1 MTTAVTPTAIAAL
14 YQQHSR
20 RVLATLIR
28 LLGDFS
34 LAEDGLQEAFAAAL
48 QQWPEQGLPDNPLSW
63 LVSAGRFKTIDKLR
77 SQQRQ
82 HATAAAWLLVQGDD
96 AGLVNETE
104 RPDDTAL
111 LQDDELRLIFI
122 CCHPALSPEAR
133 LALTLREVCGLT
145 TEQIARA
152 FLQSPVTIA
161 QRIVRAKQKIRDA
174 AIPYE
179 VPQAAQLPERLDT
192 VLKVIYLLFNEGYSQ
207 SSGDKLLCAELSAQ
221 AIRLARL
228 LQQLLPDD
236 SEIKALL
243 ALLLLQESRRAARL
257 DAAGDLVVLG
267 EQNRALWDLQLI
279 EEGVRLTEQSL
290 SGPRFG
296 PYALQ
301 AAIAALHAESSAAA
315 ETDWAQIVALYDVLL
330 RLEPGPVVA
339 LNRAVAIGQRDGA
352 AAALPLLQALEKQG
366 LLSSY
371 HLLDAALADCYRQL
385 QQGELAR
392 HYYQQALAKT
402 SQAAEQRFLQ
412 KMLKMLN

>member
-1 MTTAVTPTAIAAL
+1 M
-14 YQQHSR
+14 
-20 RVLATLIR
+20 
-28 LLGDFS
+28 
-34 LAEDGLQEAFAAAL
+34 
-48 QQWPEQGLPDNPLSW
+48 
-63 LVSAGRFKTIDKLR
+63 
-77 SQQRQ
+77 
-82 HATAAAWLLVQGDD
+82 
-96 AGLVNETE
+96 
-104 RPDDTAL
+104 
-111 LQDDELRLIFI
+111 
-122 CCHPALSPEAR
+122 
-133 LALTLREVCGLT
+133 CGLT

-257 DAAGDLVVLG
+257 DAAGDLVVLA
-267 EQNRALWDLQLI
+267 EQNRALWDPQLI

-301 AAIAALHAESSAAA
+301 AAIAALHAESPAAA

-352 AAALPLLQALEKQG
+352 AAALPLLQALEQQG
-366 LLSSY
+366 WLGSY

-392 HYYQQALAKT
+392 HYYQQALGKT
-402 SQAAEQRFLQ
+402 SQTAEQRFLQ
-412 KMLKMLN
+412 KMLTMLN

>member
-1 MTTAVTPTAIAAL
+1 MSEVVIPAVIAAL
-14 YQQHSR
+14 YQQHAR

-28 LLGDFS
+28 LLGDFT
-34 LAEDGLQEAFAAAL
+34 LAEEGLQEAFTAAL
-48 QQWPEQGLPDNPLSW
+48 QQWPAQGLPDNPLSW
-63 LVSAGRFKTIDKLR
+63 LVSAGRFKVIDKLR

-82 HATAAAWLLVQGDD
+82 RVTAEAWLLEQGDD
-96 AGLVNETE
+96 AGLVTDTE
-104 RPDDTAL
+104 SPDDMTI

-145 TEQIARA
+145 TEQIASA

-207 SSGDKLLCAELSAQ
+207 SSGDKLLCGELSAQ

-236 SEIKALL
+236 GEIKALL

-257 DAAGDLVVLG
+257 DPAGDLVLLA
-267 EQNRALWDLQLI
+267 EQDRTLWDATLI
-279 EEGVRLTEQSL
+279 TEGVRLTEQAL

-301 AAIAALHAESSAAA
+301 AAIAALHAESPAASA
-315 ETDWAQIVALYDVLL
+315 TDWPQIVALYDVLL

-352 AAALPLLQALEKQG
+352 AVALPLLQALAQQG
-366 LLSSY
+366 ELGSY

-385 QQGELAR
+385 QQTELAR
-392 HYYQQALAKT
+392 HYYQQALTKT

>member
-1 MTTAVTPTAIAAL
+1 MSEAVTPAVIAAL

-28 LLGDFS
+28 LLGDFT
-34 LAEDGLQEAFAAAL
+34 LAEEGLQEAFTAAL
-48 QQWPEQGLPDNPLSW
+48 QQWPAQGLPDNPLSW
-63 LVSAGRFKTIDKLR
+63 LVSAGRFKVVDKLR

-82 HATAAAWLLVQGDD
+82 RVTAEAWLLEQGDD
-96 AGLVNETE
+96 AGLVTDTE
-104 RPDDTAL
+104 SPDDMTI

-145 TEQIARA
+145 TEQIASA

-207 SSGDKLLCAELSAQ
+207 SSGDKLLCGELSAQ

-236 SEIKALL
+236 GEIKALL

-257 DAAGDLVVLG
+257 DPAGDLVLLA
-267 EQNRALWDLQLI
+267 EQDRTLWDATLI
-279 EEGVRLTEQSL
+279 TEGVRLTEQAL

-301 AAIAALHAESSAAA
+301 AAIAALHAESPAASA
-315 ETDWAQIVALYDVLL
+315 TDWPQIVALYDVLL

-352 AAALPLLQALEKQG
+352 AVALPLLQALAQQVELG
-366 LLSSY
+366 SY

-385 QQGELAR
+385 QQTELAR

>member
-1 MTTAVTPTAIAAL
+1 MSDAVTPAVIAAL

-28 LLGDFS
+28 LLGDFT
-34 LAEDGLQEAFAAAL
+34 LAEEGLQDAFTAAL
-48 QQWPEQGLPDNPLSW
+48 QQWPAQGLPDNPLSW
-63 LVSAGRFKTIDKLR
+63 LVSAGRFKVIDKLR

-82 HATAAAWLLVQGDD
+82 RVTAEAWLLEQGDD
-96 AGLVNETE
+96 AGLVTDTE
-104 RPDDTAL
+104 SPDDMTL

-145 TEQIARA
+145 TEQIASA

-207 SSGDKLLCAELSAQ
+207 SSGDKLLCGELSAQ

-228 LQQLLPDD
+228 LQQLLPEDG
-236 SEIKALL
+236 EIKALL

-257 DAAGDLVVLG
+257 DVAGDLVLLA
-267 EQNRALWDLQLI
+267 EQDRTLWDAALI
-279 EEGVRLTEQSL
+279 AEGVRLTEQAL

-301 AAIAALHAESSAAA
+301 AAIAALHAESPAASA
-315 ETDWAQIVALYDVLL
+315 TDWPQIVALYDVLL

-352 AAALPLLQALEKQG
+352 AVALPLLQALAQQG
-366 LLSSY
+366 ELGSY

-385 QQGELAR
+385 QQTELAR
-392 HYYQQALAKT
+392 YYYQQALTKT

>member
-1 MTTAVTPTAIAAL
+1 MAEVVTPAVVAAL
-14 YQQHSR
+14 YQQHAR

-28 LLGDFS
+28 LLGDFN

-63 LVSAGRFKTIDKLR
+63 LVSAGRFKAIDKLR

-82 HATAAAWLLVQGDD
+82 RATAEAWLLEQGDD
-96 AGLVNETE
+96 VGLVNDTE
-104 RPDDTAL
+104 WPDDPAM

-236 SEIKALL
+236 GEIKALL

-257 DAAGDLVVLG
+257 DAAGDLIVLA
-267 EQNRALWDLQLI
+267 EQNRALWDQLLI
-279 EEGVRLTEQSL
+279 AEGVQLTEQAL

-301 AAIAALHAESSAAA
+301 AAIAALHAESPAAA
-315 ETDWAQIVALYDVLL
+315 DTDWPQIVALYDVLQ

-352 AAALPLLQALEKQG
+352 AAALPLLQALEQQG
-366 LLSSY
+366 GLSNY

-385 QQGELAR
+385 QQVELAR
-392 HYYQQALAKT
+392 HYYQQAFGKT
-402 SQAAEQRFLQ
+402 NQAAEQRFLQ
-412 KMLKMLN
+412 KMLKMYI